1 MSKKKKKPVKEP
13 KVKKQGKGKDF
24 LVFVI
29 IAFVMVFLTSS
40 FVVEGVY
47 NYADRILMTPDGVK
61 EVYSASIG
69 QSTFLEEVNQNN
81 NPTTTDR
88 TEPTPTPVPTPTPT
102 PAPTPEAT
110 PADDDNPAETPTP
123 APAENQ

>member
-24 LVFVI
+24 LVFII

-40 FVVEGVY
+40 FIVEDVY
-47 NYADRILMTPDGVK
+47 NYADRIVMTPEGVK
-61 EVYSASIG
+61 EVYAASIG
-69 QSTFLEEVNQNN
+69 QSTFVEEVKEKNN
-81 NPTTTDR
+81 SSTTTQKAQP
-88 TEPTPTPVPTPTPT
+88 TAEPTP
-102 PAPTPEAT
+102 AAAPEAT
-110 PADDDNPAETPTP
+110 PEENPTP

>member
-24 LVFVI
+24 LVFII

-40 FVVEGVY
+40 FIVEDVY
-47 NYADRILMTPDGVK
+47 NYADRIVMTPEGVK
-61 EVYSASIG
+61 EVYAASIG
-69 QSTFLEEVNQNN
+69 QSTFVEEVKEKNN
-81 NPTTTDR
+81 SSTTIQKAQPTVTP
-88 TEPTPTPVPTPTPT
+88 EPTP
-102 PAPTPEAT
+102 AATPEAT
-110 PADDDNPAETPTP
+110 PEENPTP